1 MNVVKLKAIK
11 TMDNYCSYVLD
22 KSRHKDQDIIELN
35 NFDDNLKSMNT
46 AIDDYKQNKRGRRPK
61 PLSVV
66 LSYPKGT
73 SVDDLVIKHKK
84 IWMDFFQYVSDENNL
99 ELTDIDIS
107 NIISDIPSVLHYKKS
122 NPHTHNLIN
131 RIFYNRSKDCLVSI
145 DISKK
150 QYHRKLMSL
159 SGWSIQENI
168 QGKKS
173 KSQYNYKLQK
183 LQEEFEAYQN
193 INEKLDRYISIAL
206 KDLKNGRTKKA
217 HQKLQKIKQQMR

>member
-11 TMDNYCSYVLD
+11 TMGNYCNYVLD

-46 AIDDYKQNKRGRRPK
+46 AINDYKQNKRGRRPK

-99 ELTDIDIS
+99 ELTDRDIS
-107 NIISDIPSVLHYKKS
+107 DIISDIPSVLHYKKS
-122 NPHTHNLIN
+122 NPHTHNLIS

-159 SGWSIQENI
+159 SGWSIQEKI

-173 KSQYNYKLQK
+173 TSQYNYKLEK
-183 LQEEFEAYQN
+183 LEEEFEAYQN